1 MHRTAHEPIDKM
13 ACSPKLIWF
22 FLSINTLP
30 TNTSNIFDIKKST
43 TCRNVRLMLVLN
55 YSKITLL
62 NLSKVVE
69 VLMLCSNK
77 SFFLL

>member
-30 TNTSNIFDIKKST
+30 TNTIFDIKKHNLQK
-43 TCRNVRLMLVLN
+43 CEVNVGIKLQ
-55 YSKITLL
+55 
-62 NLSKVVE
+62 
-69 VLMLCSNK
+69 
-77 SFFLL
+77 

>member
-30 TNTSNIFDIKKST
+30 TNTSNIFDIKKKHNLQK
-43 TCRNVRLMLVLN
+43 CEVNVGIKLQ
-55 YSKITLL
+55 
-62 NLSKVVE
+62 
-69 VLMLCSNK
+69 
-77 SFFLL
+77 